1 MLRGDTQYSRDNT
14 RRKKNNGNE
23 AVRTTQWLGE
33 GGRMGGGG
41 CVVNSFMLLL
51 LIERGMMYGDVLQ
64 PDTCCGYT
72 NLPAMTSNGQ
82 LPLKNRPYKM
92 KDKMG
97 TVGLISGVGIR
108 K

>member
-1 MLRGDTQYSRDNT
+1 
-14 RRKKNNGNE
+14 
-23 AVRTTQWLGE
+23 
-33 GGRMGGGG
+33 MGGGG
-41 CVVNSFMLLL
+41 CVMNSFMLLL
-51 LIERGMMYGDVLQ
+51 LIEGGMMYGDVLQ

-92 KDKMG
+92 KDKMR
-97 TVGLISGVGIR
+97 TVGLMSCVGIR

>member
-1 MLRGDTQYSRDNT
+1 MD
-14 RRKKNNGNE
+14 
-23 AVRTTQWLGE
+23 
-33 GGRMGGGG
+33 GGG
-41 CVVNSFMLLL
+41 CVMNSFMLLL

-72 NLPAMTSNGQ
+72 NLPAMTSNDQ

-92 KDKMG
+92 KDKMR
-97 TVGLISGVGIR
+97 TVGLMSCVGIR

>member
-1 MLRGDTQYSRDNT
+1 MTHSTAGTT
-14 RRKKNNGNE
+14 PGGKKTTENE
-23 AVRTTQWLGE
+23 AVRTTQWLGK
-33 GGRMGGGG
+33 GGKMGGGG

-51 LIERGMMYGDVLQ
+51 LIERGMMYGDALQ

-92 KDKMG
+92 KDKMR

-108 K
+108 Q